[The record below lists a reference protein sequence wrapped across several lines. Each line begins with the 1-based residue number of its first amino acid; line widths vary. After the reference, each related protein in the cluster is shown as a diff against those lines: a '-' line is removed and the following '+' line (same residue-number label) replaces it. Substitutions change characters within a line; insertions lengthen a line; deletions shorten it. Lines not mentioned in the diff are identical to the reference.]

1 MNAMNRRR
9 YALLPAIFLVVGL
22 SARAQHDAPV
32 PTPAPAQAQ
41 AVPAPA
47 QTEPPTANAAHGEGG
62 GHGPAVTLFGHEL
75 STGQQFL
82 IKLFNFAI
90 FAGAL
95 VFGLKGVLSSAFRT
109 RARELEEQLTLAE
122 RERAQ
127 AEAQLRELDGRMAGL
142 QAELDS
148 IMVKAE
154 AEAEG
159 ERIRIV
165 EAARVEAAAILAQAR
180 FDIESQQRQAEQE
193 LRALVAELAVAG
205 ARKQLEIRLAGGEA
219 AQVMDRAIAKVGG
232 V

>member
-9 YALLPAIFLVVGL
+9 YALLPALFLVVGF
-22 SARAQHDAPV
+22 AVRAQHDAPA
-32 PTPAPAQAQ
+32 PTP
-41 AVPAPA
+41 VPA
-47 QTEPPTANAAHGEGG
+47 QTQAVSAPVQSEPPVANAAHGGSG

-109 RARELEEQLTLAE
+109 RARELEEQLTQAE

-127 AEAQLRELDGRMAGL
+127 AEAQLKELDGRMVGL

-148 IMVKAE
+148 ILAKAE
-154 AEAEG
+154 TDAEV
-159 ERIRIV
+159 ERTRIV